1 LFTADDF
8 RGLLNVRPFTPFRL
22 HLGDGGPVEVRHPEV
37 VSVGRR
43 YAVIGLL
50 DANATDTLFD
60 RLMVVWYM
68 HVTRVEM
75 LDSGPPPFAPPP
87 GPAGSSAPSPA

>member
-1 LFTADDF
+1 
-8 RGLLNVRPFTPFRL
+8 
-22 HLGDGGPVEVRHPEV
+22 
-37 VSVGRR
+37 
-43 YAVIGLL
+43 VIGLL

-60 RLMVVWYM
+60 RFIVVWYM